1 MALCLMV
8 LLMLLSGTAVSSSS
22 DTVVASAS
30 SALQVRS
37 TIFDITT
44 ASDKPTTLESCE
56 KQSCKKLTNM
66 PQSPADS
73 IKAEDARP
81 TTTGV
86 DTASAID
93 SMARIPVKVPTTFLT
108 VSSASKRSGETVG
121 LDGRDDTSWA
131 LACYKKGRQI
141 PDK

>member
-8 LLMLLSGTAVSSSS
+8 LLILLSGTAVSSSS

-30 SALQVRS
+30 FALQARS

-44 ASDKPTTLESCE
+44 TSDITTTLESCE
-56 KQSCKKLTNM
+56 KQSCKKLTEM
-66 PQSPADS
+66 PQRPADS

-81 TTTGV
+81 TTAGV
-86 DTASAID
+86 KTASATD
-93 SMARIPVKVPTTFLT
+93 LMAHVPGKAPITFLT
-108 VSSASKRSGETVG
+108 VSSASKRSGETVE
-121 LDGRDDTSWA
+121 LDIRDETSWA
-131 LACYKKGRQI
+131 LACYKQGRQI